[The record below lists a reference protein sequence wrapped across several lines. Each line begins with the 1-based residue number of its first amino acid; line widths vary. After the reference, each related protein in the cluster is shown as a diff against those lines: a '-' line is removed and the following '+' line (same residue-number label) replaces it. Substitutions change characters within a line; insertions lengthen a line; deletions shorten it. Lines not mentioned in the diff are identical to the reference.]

1 MLIALDENS
10 AESDPHS
17 PQRPELRSHHAR
29 PDKRGRHSFRQL
41 HPINAT
47 DGSFA
52 HRETER
58 PPNGTERYSDEVF
71 LICYDSF
78 PGAHIIVESMPSMP
92 SLADR
97 PTPDSN
103 PAGQHTVATGNAS
116 GSEENERP
124 AHDNFTI
131 MLKWHFVLN
140 FNVEGVQSVI
150 HECHPDM
157 VVDSDPWK
165 EVLRKASHTMR
176 SWKVA
181 SLKAMK
187 AQIGSQMLSSNC
199 ENPESLVNLT
209 DAETLTHYFYRT
221 FNEEAFYTCF
231 RWTYEIIDLKN
242 SPEVGRN
249 YLRNIWANLA
259 ASTSLPDNPRPSRGL
274 HQFSLL
280 RSHTQ
285 NVSLSLPSPCF
296 DRVHLG
302 AGP

>member
-1 MLIALDENS
+1 M
-10 AESDPHS
+10 PH
-17 PQRPELRSHHAR
+17 
-29 PDKRGRHSFRQL
+29 
-41 HPINAT
+41 
-47 DGSFA
+47 
-52 HRETER
+52 
-58 PPNGTERYSDEVF
+58 Y
-71 LICYDSF
+71 YY
-78 PGAHIIVESMPSMP
+78 PSMP
-92 SLADR
+92 SLANR
-97 PTPDSN
+97 PIPDSN

-140 FNVEGVQSVI
+140 LTVEGVQSVI

-187 AQIGSQMLSSNC
+187 AHIASQMLSSNS
-199 ENPESLVNLT
+199 EDPESLVNLT
-209 DAETLTHYFYRT
+209 DAKTLNFYRT

-259 ASTSLPDNPRPSRGL
+259 AHIKIWTDLTRDTGEGQSTAAEKMDEIHNVWYTLTKHDHLKGATKDLFAPRLPNVTSRKRRVDHEERTRPVVYYHGK
-274 HQFSLL
+274 
-280 RSHTQ
+280 SHREQ
-285 NVSLSLPSPCF
+285 VS
-296 DRVHLG
+296 D
-302 AGP
+302 A